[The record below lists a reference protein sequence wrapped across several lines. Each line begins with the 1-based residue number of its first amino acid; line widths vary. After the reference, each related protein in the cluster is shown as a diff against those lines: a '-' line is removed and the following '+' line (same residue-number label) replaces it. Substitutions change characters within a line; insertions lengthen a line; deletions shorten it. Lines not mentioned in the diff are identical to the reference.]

1 MSTIQRGGDRHHNS
15 LYDTLSDIAMKTFQ
29 LGLVVS
35 IVLLVYLLWGLFTGK
50 LADVASLP
58 QAEVQQALQTVR
70 TLSLAF
76 NISLVVTLVSAVFLY
91 YDEDSLGW
99 SLLLIGAFLAFG
111 LNFLMDFLFT
121 SDKARLEAGPVSQ
134 ATLGEI
140 HLAALIIGA
149 PGILLVL
156 RSLAQRIF
164 SGQREDLTSVTYGK
178 DAKQEAQ
185 ESSTIGAFAK
195 CWQLPFCRESLRKRC
210 PIYHAKTK
218 CWKERVGCMCEENVI
233 RLAMGGEEEQK
244 PVDMTKDMSKET
256 GFVPIGDLIT
266 KSEKEERKTIP
277 TRLGPRGVRIP
288 TNPHLTEA
296 QKRARCHN
304 CIIFNEHQRQKYQ
317 LLSPLVTLAVP
328 LLVFWQF
335 EALRDLIGN
344 VLNFVDRVVGRLTFT
359 GANAGASALTKE
371 VTGNLPVETLLIV
384 CLTLVMMTWALR
396 FLEYCMFKLRV

>member
-1 MSTIQRGGDRHHNS
+1 MPTIQRGGDRHHNP
-15 LYDTLSDIAMKTFQ
+15 LFDTLSDIAMKTFQ

-35 IVLLVYLLWGLFTGK
+35 VVLLAYLLWGLFTGK
-50 LADVASLP
+50 LADVSNQP
-58 QAEVQQALQTVR
+58 KAELEQALQTVR

-76 NISLVVTLVSAVFLY
+76 NVSLVVTLVSAVFLF

-99 SLLLIGAFLAFG
+99 SLVLIGAFLAFG

-121 SDKARLEAGPVSQ
+121 SDQARLKQGRVAE
-134 ATLGEI
+134 ATLSEL
-140 HLAALIIGA
+140 HLAAIIIGA

-156 RSLAQRIF
+156 RSLAARMF
-164 SGQREDLTSVTYGK
+164 SGRRDDLTSVTYGK

-195 CWQLPFCRESLRKRC
+195 CWQLPFCRENLRKKC
-210 PIYHAKTK
+210 PIYHARTK

-244 PVDMTKDMSKET
+244 PVDMTKDT

-266 KSEKEERKTIP
+266 KSEKEERKAIP
-277 TRLGPRGVRIP
+277 TRPGPRGVRIP

-296 QKRARCHN
+296 QKKTRCHN

-317 LLSPLVTLAVP
+317 LLSPIVTLAVP
-328 LLVFWQF
+328 ALVFWQF
-335 EALRDLIGN
+335 EALRGLIGST
-344 VLNFVDRVVGRLTFT
+344 LDFIDRVVGRLTFNS
-359 GANAGASALTKE
+359 ANAGASEIHRQIA
-371 VTGNLPVETLLIV
+371 GNLPVETLLLV

-396 FLEYCMFKLRV
+396 LLEYCMFKLRV